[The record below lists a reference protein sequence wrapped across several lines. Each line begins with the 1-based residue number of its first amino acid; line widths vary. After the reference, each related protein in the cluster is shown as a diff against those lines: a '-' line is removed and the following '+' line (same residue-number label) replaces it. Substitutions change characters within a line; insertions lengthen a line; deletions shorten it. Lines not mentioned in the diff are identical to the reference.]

1 MTSRPSSLT
10 LHPVAVMA
18 VGVML
23 LLAGGLVYVLF
34 RPTTLLL
41 FHVAEGL
48 GLADTIAQWRQ
59 AAAPHCPAPFTVYTL
74 PAGLWALS
82 YVLIV
87 APLAQGLPTLRRW
100 AAVSFIPL
108 LGAVSEVLQAPAIV
122 PGTFDWADLALYL
135 LPLMAYA
142 TLTTKQ

>member
-23 LLAGGLVYVLF
+23 LLVGGLVYVLF

-48 GLADTIAQWRQ
+48 GLADAIAQWRQ
-59 AAAPHCPAPFTVYTL
+59 AAAPYCPAPFTVYTL

-100 AAVSFIPL
+100 VAVSFIPL

-135 LPLMAYA
+135 LPLIAYA